1 MLYEDLKSIGDLL
14 EGNEY
19 SNGGVSYYIGI
30 DKIDNNVSIDFA
42 IKKIL
47 LKMEAIASEEKNIVI
62 TPIKYPQNEIRN
74 LCAEWHLNE
83 QICNKML
90 SLVDDDTKMYRC
102 CDDYEYI
109 SKGAVGE
116 LFRIIEK
123 GRERVL
129 IDFYIVD

>member
-19 SNGGVSYYIGI
+19 SDRGVSYYIGI

-90 SLVDDDTKMYRC
+90 SLVDGDTKMYRC